1 MKTILIFL
9 SIVLFSCSET
19 QENKGQNREKIN
31 LTTSF
36 VDSIPELTQVQQE
49 AFDALNTL
57 QTSTDEKN
65 HLYSTFA
72 NINQPCYPA
81 DTSIVITQAQFLT
94 YMKQFVSK
102 YCQYLDEDIQDELAK
117 ASVLAQEEY
126 TVLYCNNEASNQNFK
141 NGLPMSGTWVLPNVL
156 GRRDVIIIW

>member
-1 MKTILIFL
+1 MKTILILL
-9 SIVLFSCSET
+9 STILFSCSEA
-19 QENKGQNREKIN
+19 QENKSQKQEKTN
-31 LTTSF
+31 LTTSY
-36 VDSIPELTQVQQE
+36 VDSTPELTPVQQE

-72 NINQPCYPA
+72 NINQPFYPA

-102 YCQYLDEDIQDELAK
+102 YCQNLSKDMQDELANS
-117 ASVLAQEEY
+117 AVLAQEEY
-126 TVLYCNNEASNQNFK
+126 TVLYCSNESANQNFK
-141 NGLPMSGTWVLPNVL
+141 NGLPMLGTWVIPNVL

>member
-9 SIVLFSCSET
+9 STVLFSCSET
-19 QENKGQNREKIN
+19 QENKGQNQEKIN
-31 LTTSF
+31 LTTSY
-36 VDSIPELTQVQQE
+36 VDSIPELTPVQQE
-49 AFDALNTL
+49 AFNALNTL
-57 QTSTDEKN
+57 QTITDEKS

-102 YCQYLDEDIQDELAK
+102 YCQNLSKDMQYELAK
-117 ASVLAQEEY
+117 SSVLAQEEY
-126 TVLYCNNEASNQNFK
+126 TVLYCNNESENQNFN
-141 NGLPMSGTWVLPNVL
+141 NGLPTTGTWVVPNVL
-156 GRRDVIIIW
+156 GRRDIIIVW

>member
-1 MKTILIFL
+1 MKIIQILL
-9 SIVLFSCSET
+9 SIILFSCSAT
-19 QENKGQNREKIN
+19 QENKSQKQEKIN
-31 LTTSF
+31 LPTTY
-36 VDSIPELTQVQQE
+36 VDSIPESTPVQQK

-57 QTSTDEKN
+57 QTSTDDKN

-102 YCQYLDEDIQDELAK
+102 YWSK
-117 ASVLAQEEY
+117 ACRVSPDLV
-126 TVLYCNNEASNQNFK
+126 
-141 NGLPMSGTWVLPNVL
+141 SG
-156 GRRDVIIIW
+156 

>member
-1 MKTILIFL
+1 MKIIQILL
-9 SIVLFSCSET
+9 SIILFSCSAT
-19 QENKGQNREKIN
+19 QENKSQKQEKIN
-31 LTTSF
+31 LPTTY
-36 VDSIPELTQVQQE
+36 VDSIPESTPVQQK

-57 QTSTDEKN
+57 QTSTDDKN

-102 YCQYLDEDIQDELAK
+102 YCQNLSKDMQYELAK
-117 ASVLAQEEY
+117 SAVLAQEEY
-126 TVLYCNNEASNQNFK
+126 TVLYCNNELANQNFK
-141 NGLPMSGTWVLPNVL
+141 NGLPMSGTWVMPNVL
-156 GRRDVIIIW
+156 GLRDVIIVW

>member
-1 MKTILIFL
+1 MKTILIIL
-9 SIVLFSCSET
+9 STILFSCSEA
-19 QENKGQNREKIN
+19 QENKSQKQEKIN
-31 LTTSF
+31 LLTSYI
-36 VDSIPELTQVQQE
+36 DSIPELTPVQQK

-72 NINQPCYPA
+72 NINQPFYPA
-81 DTSIVITQAQFLT
+81 DTSIVITQSQLLT

-102 YCQYLDEDIQDELAK
+102 YCQNLSNDMQDELAK
-117 ASVLAQEEY
+117 NSVLAQEEY
-126 TVLYCNNEASNQNFK
+126 TVLYCNNESANQNFN
-141 NGLPMSGTWVLPNVL
+141 NGLPMSGTWVIPNVL